1 MVPNEGEEQ
10 FMSNELK
17 GKTVIVTGGSSGLG
31 LETARTLAKEQ
42 QANVIIAVR
51 NVDKGKKK

>member
-1 MVPNEGEEQ
+1 
-10 FMSNELK
+10 MSNELK

-51 NVDKGKKK
+51 NVDKGKKSS